1 MISFGKTSR
10 KNWQP
15 EGSECSA
22 VAYLE
27 LGRII
32 PAPRDGK
39 DFMAS
44 IFVYSA
50 GKTAAEHFVRT
61 VQNGLPLSVLAP
73 HLPPTEMR
81 HLTDFYKDGLCYLW
95 GDRGGEHGRGYWNQ
109 MAAGDLALCYRDRK
123 IVAAST
129 VLATMEN
136 EPAGRAAWPD
146 ATTEPYR
153 LLFFLSK
160 PVRTDTAVASL
171 PQYFGK
177 VYQGLRRLPTGDQI
191 LQDYGSLDR
200 FVEQALIGTTASASG
215 ARSLPEVFSREA
227 VLEAIRRF
235 DAGEEHRFADSTG
248 YDLVVNERRYPPKAI
263 AGLATKVAHGVE
275 LGPED
280 FSGGVGSKCFRLLQQ
295 AGFEITDKAVAGGWL
310 FQGNPDRFDIDD
322 YLSRYSRIY
331 WSAPRHQKQ
340 LRVGDRCLLWRAGP
354 DAGAVAVGHIAEA
367 PTPRGKVQFPDCL
380 GDDLWRESPDDLAA
394 MKVGIVIDEVRLD
407 AETGFVPRQ
416 AFLDSPVLAAST
428 IIRAPNGTV
437 FRLSGDQMRELTIL
451 WGASN
456 DFTHEAGFEAVEG
469 TRRLRKH
476 YARERCRTLITKKRK
491 DFAGRNGGRVFC
503 EVCGFDFRRN
513 YPPALG
519 DGFIE
524 VHHLSPLSERE
535 EPLRTTLAD
544 LLLVCSNCHR
554 MIHRTQDPG
563 ANLTILRQHFSAV
576 SRITRSC

>member
-1 MISFGKTSR
+1 M
-10 KNWQP
+10 P
-15 EGSECSA
+15 
-22 VAYLE
+22 
-27 LGRII
+27 
-32 PAPRDGK
+32 
-39 DFMAS
+39 S

-50 GKTAAEHFVRT
+50 GQTAAAHFVRT
-61 VQNGLPLSVLAP
+61 VQNGLPLSALAP
-73 HLPPTEMR
+73 HLPPSAVAQ
-81 HLTDFYKDGLCYLW
+81 LSASYLDGLCYLW

-109 MAAGDLALCYRDRK
+109 MAAGDLALCYRERK
-123 IVAAST
+123 IVAVST
-129 VLATMEN
+129 VLATTEN

-146 ATTEPYR
+146 ATDEPYR

-160 PVRTDTAVASL
+160 PVWTDVAVASL

-200 FVEQALIGTTASASG
+200 FVEQALIGTAAGSAG
-215 ARSLPEVFSREA
+215 ARSLPEVFSREV

-248 YDLVVNERRYPPKAI
+248 YDLVFNDRRYPPKAI
-263 AGLATKVAHGVE
+263 AGLATKVAHAVE

-295 AGFEITDKAVAGGWL
+295 AGFEITDKAVDGGWL
-310 FQGNPDRFDIDD
+310 FQGNPARFDIDD

-354 DAGAVAVGHIAEA
+354 DAGAVAVGHIAE
-367 PTPRGKVQFPDCL
+367 PLTPRGEVQFPECL
-380 GDDLWRESPDDLAA
+380 GDDLWRDSPDDLTAI
-394 MKVGIVIDEVRLD
+394 KVGIVIDEVRLD
-407 AETGFVPRQ
+407 AETGLVPRQ

-437 FRLSGDQMRELTIL
+437 FRLTGHQMREFTVL
-451 WGASN
+451 WGAAT
-456 DFTHEAGFEAVEG
+456 DYTHEAGFGAVEG

-476 YARERCRTLITKKRK
+476 YARERCRTLITKKLN

-503 EVCGFDFRRN
+503 EVCRFDFRQH
-513 YPPALG
+513 YPPSLG
-519 DGFIE
+519 EGFIE
-524 VHHLSPLSERE
+524 VHHLAPLYERS

-554 MIHRTQDPG
+554 MIHRTRDAD
-563 ANLTILRQHFSAV
+563 ANLTSLRQHFS
-576 SRITRSC
+576 SDGSTPRSF

>member
-1 MISFGKTSR
+1 MPS
-10 KNWQP
+10 
-15 EGSECSA
+15 
-22 VAYLE
+22 V
-27 LGRII
+27 
-32 PAPRDGK
+32 
-39 DFMAS
+39 
-44 IFVYSA
+44 FVYSA
-50 GKTAAEHFVRT
+50 GQTAAEHFVRT

-73 HLPPTEMR
+73 HLSPGTVAQLAE
-81 HLTDFYKDGLCYLW
+81 FYPDGLCFLW

-109 MAAGDLALCYRDRK
+109 MVPGDLALCYRERK

-136 EPAGRAAWPD
+136 EPAGTAAWPD

-160 PVRTDTAVASL
+160 PIWTDVAVSSL

-177 VYQGLRRLPTGDQI
+177 VYQGLRRLPTSAQI
-191 LQDYGSLDR
+191 IQDFGSLDR
-200 FVEQALIGTTASASG
+200 FVEQALAGATAGAVG
-215 ARSLPEVFSREA
+215 ARSLPEAFSRAA

-235 DAGEEHRFADSTG
+235 DAGEEHRFAESTG
-248 YDLVVNERRYPPKAI
+248 YDLVLNGRRYPPKAI
-263 AGLATKVAHGVE
+263 AGLATKVADGVE

-280 FSGGVGSKCFRLLQQ
+280 FSGGVGSKCFRLLRQ
-295 AGFEITDKAVAGGWL
+295 AGFEISDKSFDGGWL
-310 FQGNPDRFDIDD
+310 FQGNPDRYDIDD

-331 WSAPRHQKQ
+331 WSAPKHQKQ
-340 LRVGDRCLLWRAGP
+340 IQVGDRCLLWRAGS
-354 DAGAVAVGHIAEA
+354 DAGAVAVGHISET
-367 PTPRGKVQFPDCL
+367 PTPRGEVQFPECL
-380 GDDLWRESPDDLAA
+380 GDDLWRDSPDEPSAI
-394 MKVGIVIDEVRLD
+394 KVGIVIDEVRLD

-437 FRLSGDQMRELTIL
+437 FRLSGDQMREFNVL
-451 WGASN
+451 WGAAN

-469 TRRLRKH
+469 SRRLRKH
-476 YARERCRTLITKKRK
+476 YSRERCRTLITKKRN
-491 DFAGRNGGRVFC
+491 DFAARNGGQIYC
-503 EVCGFDFRRN
+503 EVCGFDFRQH

-524 VHHLSPLSERE
+524 VHHLAPLCQRD

-554 MIHRTQDPG
+554 MIHRTRDADG
-563 ANLTILRQHFSAV
+563 NLSALRAHFAKNDN
-576 SRITRSC
+576 SRRL

>member
-1 MISFGKTSR
+1 M
-10 KNWQP
+10 P
-15 EGSECSA
+15 
-22 VAYLE
+22 
-27 LGRII
+27 
-32 PAPRDGK
+32 
-39 DFMAS
+39 S

-50 GKTAAEHFVRT
+50 GQTAADHFVRT
-61 VQNGLPLSVLAP
+61 VQNGLPLSALAP
-73 HLPPTEMR
+73 HLPPSTVAQ
-81 HLTDFYKDGLCYLW
+81 LTALYPDGLCYLW

-109 MAAGDLALCYRDRK
+109 MAAGDLALCYRERK

-129 VLATMEN
+129 VLATIEN

-146 ATTEPYR
+146 ATDEPYR

-160 PVRTDTAVASL
+160 PVWTDVAVASL

-177 VYQGLRRLPTGDQI
+177 VYQGLRRLPTSDQI
-191 LQDYGSLDR
+191 LQDFGSLGR
-200 FVEQALIGTTASASG
+200 FIEQALVGAAASAAD
-215 ARSLPEVFSREA
+215 ARSLPRALSRDA

-235 DAGEEHRFADSTG
+235 DTGEAHRFADSTG
-248 YDLVVNERRYPPKAI
+248 YDLVFNGRRYPPKAI
-263 AGLATKVAHGVE
+263 AGLATKVVGGAE

-295 AGFEITDKAVAGGWL
+295 AGFEIADKFVDSGWL
-310 FQGNPDRFDIDD
+310 FQGNPDRYDIDD

-340 LRVGDRCLLWRAGP
+340 IQVGDRCLLWRAGP
-354 DAGAVAVGHIAEA
+354 NAGAVAVGHIAEA
-367 PTPRGKVQFPDCL
+367 PTPPGEVQFPECL
-380 GDDLWRESPDDLAA
+380 GDDLWRESPDDLTAI
-394 MKVGIVIDEVRLD
+394 KVGIVIDEVRLD

-416 AFLDSPVLAAST
+416 AFLDSPALAKST

-437 FRLSGDQMRELTIL
+437 FRLSGDQMREFTIL
-451 WGASN
+451 WGAAH

-476 YARERCRTLITKKRK
+476 YSRERCRTLITKKRN
-491 DFAGRNGGRVFC
+491 DFAVRNGGRVYC
-503 EVCGFDFRRN
+503 EVCGFDFRQH

-524 VHHLSPLSERE
+524 VHHLAPLYGRD

-554 MIHRTQDPG
+554 MIHRTRDAD
-563 ANLTILRQHFSAV
+563 ANLTSLREHFSNANAP
-576 SRITRSC
+576 RSL